1 MNEALSI
8 DNLTK
13 KYKNKIAL
21 DDFSMKIM
29 PGEIVALIGENGAG
43 KTTLL
48 NSICGFIRPTSGSIS
63 FKGISSEKEKTLDK
77 IGVLIEPSFLD
88 YLTAEENL
96 QYLSILSEDKKNST
110 LIESLLQKTELSD
123 SKKKK
128 VKTFSFGM
136 KQRLGLCQSL
146 LTDVELLIFD
156 EPFVGLDPVGK
167 ELFKKVIL
175 DKAHQEKIPVLF
187 SSHDLD
193 DVEEVCDRVVMVRKG
208 KKVLDQKLVRE
219 KTFILKIDGNIS
231 TEEKK
236 KLELQDPTI
245 LCEKDC
251 IFFKNEKNIVDIQ
264 RILLQ
269 EGHYIVGMSIQ
280 NNNLKKLFLAEET
293 I

>member
-1 MNEALSI
+1 MNEALLI
-8 DNLTK
+8 HNLTK
-13 KYKNKIAL
+13 RYKNKIAL
-21 DDFSMKIM
+21 NDFSMEIM

-63 FKGISSEKEKTLDK
+63 FKGISSEEEKALDK
-77 IGVLIEPSFLD
+77 IGVLIEPNFLD

-96 QYLSILSEDKKNST
+96 QYLSVLSEDKKNNA
-110 LIESLLQKTELSD
+110 LIERLLQKTELSD

-193 DVEEVCDRVVMVRKG
+193 DVEEICDRIVM
-208 KKVLDQKLVRE
+208 
-219 KTFILKIDGNIS
+219 LKYG
-231 TEEKK
+231 
-236 KLELQDPTI
+236 
-245 LCEKDC
+245 
-251 IFFKNEKNIVDIQ
+251 VDDM
-264 RILLQ
+264 RLLF
-269 EGHYIVGMSIQ
+269 E
-280 NNNLKKLFLAEET
+280 NDLRFLSQF
-293 I
+293 

>member
-1 MNEALSI
+1 MLISNI
-8 DNLTK
+8 NC
-13 KYKNKIAL
+13 KYGDKIIYKDFNINFDDNKINC
-21 DDFSMKIM
+21 I
-29 PGEIVALIGENGAG
+29 IGKSGCG

-63 FKGISSEKEKTLDK
+63 FKGISSEEEKALDK
-77 IGVLIEPSFLD
+77 IGVLIEPNFLD

-96 QYLSILSEDKKNST
+96 QYLSVLSEDKKNNA
-110 LIESLLQKTELSD
+110 LIERLLQKTELSD

-193 DVEEVCDRVVMVRKG
+193 DVEEICDRVVMVQKG

-231 TEEKK
+231 TEEKE
-236 KLELQDPTI
+236 KLELKDPTI
-245 LCEKDC
+245 HCEKNC
-251 IFFKNEKNIVDIQ
+251 IFFKNEKKIV
-264 RILLQ
+264 
-269 EGHYIVGMSIQ
+269 M
-280 NNNLKKLFLAEET
+280 N
-293 I
+293 

>member
-1 MNEALSI
+1 M
-8 DNLTK
+8 
-13 KYKNKIAL
+13 
-21 DDFSMKIM
+21 
-29 PGEIVALIGENGAG
+29 
-43 KTTLL
+43 
-48 NSICGFIRPTSGSIS
+48 
-63 FKGISSEKEKTLDK
+63 
-77 IGVLIEPSFLD
+77 D

-251 IFFKNEKNIVDIQ
+251 IFLKMKK
-264 RILLQ
+264 ILLIFKEYYYKRGIISWECQ
-269 EGHYIVGMSIQ
+269 FKII
-280 NNNLKKLFLAEET
+280 